1 MELIVVVLV
10 VVLVV
15 LVVLVVV
22 VLVVLVVVVVLI
34 VLAVV
39 VVVVVTIMV
48 HDLFEQGCKMQSSN
62 ADAHFCIMCLWW
74 VIVAQTQHVA
84 IMCMI
89 LMEVHSKPLLQATQ
103 HYPSQPAL
111 DV

>member
-1 MELIVVVLV
+1 MELIVVAVVEVVVVIVVNGVGVGVGVVVVVVEVVVVVGV

-15 LVVLVVV
+15 GLVLVRS
-22 VLVVLVVVVVLI
+22 
-34 VLAVV
+34 
-39 VVVVVTIMV
+39 IMV

-62 ADAHFCIMCLWW
+62 ADAHFCFMCLWW

-89 LMEVHSKPLLQATQ
+89 LMKVHAKQKSR
-103 HYPSQPAL
+103 
-111 DV
+111 